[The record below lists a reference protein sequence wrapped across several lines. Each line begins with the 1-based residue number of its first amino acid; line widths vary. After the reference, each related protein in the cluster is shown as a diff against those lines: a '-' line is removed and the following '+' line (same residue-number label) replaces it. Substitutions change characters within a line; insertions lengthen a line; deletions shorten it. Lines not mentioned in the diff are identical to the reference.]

1 VCMQVAN
8 FELSVISVYYI
19 VGGDK
24 SDIDI
29 DRDKFRN

>member
-1 VCMQVAN
+1 MQVAS
-8 FELSVISVYYI
+8 FELSVISVYYN

-29 DRDKFRN
+29 DREKFKD